1 MVLNRCLEP
10 LSKIHVK
17 EWTVETILP
26 ALTKENIL
34 KYDDYDVY
42 RELDK
47 LFKLEIDLQSFI
59 HKRLEEKGHSFEQ
72 GMFYDCIQPAKNR
85 WSMRYAWQ

>member
-10 LSKIHVK
+10 LSKIYVK
-17 EWTVETILP
+17 EWTAGTILP

-47 LFKLEIDLQSFI
+47 LYKLETDLQSFI
-59 HKRLEEKGHSFEQ
+59 R
-72 GMFYDCIQPAKNR
+72 
-85 WSMRYAWQ
+85 